1 MSIEKIIKYI
11 PKASE
16 ILAIKDLIAFIGV
29 NIILTT
35 LSIFIDFVRDNIG
48 YIVLVFSI
56 LFLYVILSR
65 IALFYLKRYLKK
77 VKIQLTID
85 EVKKIN
91 ILKTNKWSPVNSR
104 TDNLK
109 NFNLDEQTYI
119 INISFKAVYDIKIEN
134 FNVVLDNDNLID
146 KKYNKLIKKEIS
158 HVFNAALNT
167 NMLKDLKKVTDRHH
181 YGIFSP
187 SQVLDDFIRENEQY
201 TKIYPMINNEH
212 QHSSRNFIDS
222 RLENEINK
230 NYIEYLKKK
239 YTEDRILE
247 LSNTHKIK
255 TVLVEPQVVNGV
267 DFKMSCEIKLLKEL
281 VKHDGSFVLKTYTD
295 GKERSFKIF
304 LKDLL
309 NSRVLYLE

>member
-16 ILAIKDLIAFIGV
+16 ILAIKDLIAFIG
-29 NIILTT
+29 ISAIFGA
-35 LSIFIDFVRDNIG
+35 LSIFIDFVKNNIG
-48 YIVLVFSI
+48 YIVLVLSI

-85 EVKKIN
+85 EVQKIN
-91 ILKTNKWSPVNSR
+91 ILKINKWSPVNSR

-134 FNVVLDNDNLID
+134 FNVVLDSDSLVN

-158 HVFNAALNT
+158 HIFNAGLNT
-167 NMLKDLKKVTDRHH
+167 NMLKDLKTVTDRHH
-181 YGIFSP
+181 YGIFTP

-212 QHSSRNFIDS
+212 QRSSRNFIDS

-239 YTEDRILE
+239 YTEERILE

-255 TVLVEPQVVNGV
+255 TVLVDTQVVNGV
-267 DFKMSCEIKLLKEL
+267 DFKISCEIKLLKEL
-281 VKHDGSFVLKTYTD
+281 VNHDGSFVLKIYTD
-295 GKERSFKIF
+295 GRERICNISF
-304 LKDLL
+304 KDLL
-309 NSRVLYLE
+309 ENKVLYF